1 MKEDDVQEEEEMW
14 LGGLQ
19 LDGCCC
25 WSTSGFQFMF
35 TDGTLKG

>member
-1 MKEDDVQEEEEMW
+1 MKEDDVVYMKKKC
-14 LGGLQ
+14 GLVVCSC
-19 LDGCCC
+19 GCCC